1 MEFRTVLLLAR
12 TTATGVE
19 VPPEVVAALGSG
31 RKPAVTVTL
40 NGDHRFPST
49 VASLGGKFLAP
60 VSAEH
65 RAAAG
70 LRAGDEVL
78 VDLVLDTAPRVL
90 AVPEDL
96 AAALE
101 AEPASRRRSPTCSHD
116 RRSAAQG
123 RQLHARLLQPSA
135 ELGDLGLRN
144 PTRVLENRVD
154 GLAGRGVPE
163 GLHGAGHRLRAHRGG
178 AG

>member
-12 TTATGVE
+12 TTATGIE

-49 VASLGGKFLAP
+49 VASLGGKFLVP

-70 LRAGDEVL
+70 LQAGDEVL

-96 AAALE
+96 AAALD
-101 AEPASRRRSPTCSHD
+101 AEPASRAAFDALSYSSQRRFTLAVEGAKAAETRA
-116 RRSAAQG
+116 RRVAKAV
-123 RQLHARLLQPSA
+123 ADLLA
-135 ELGDLGLRN
+135 
-144 PTRVLENRVD
+144 
-154 GLAGRGVPE
+154 
-163 GLHGAGHRLRAHRGG
+163 
-178 AG
+178 